1 MTQSQLK
8 SKIKELQDEIIRLD
22 AKYHFSTDDVEVD
35 EKTLDM
41 ISKKIDQLQMLQDML
56 KIEL

>member
-8 SKIKELQDEIIRLD
+8 SKIKDLQDEIIRLD
-22 AKYHFSTDDVEVD
+22 HKYHFSTDDVEVD

-41 ISKKIDQLQMLQDML
+41 ISKKIDHLQMLQDML
-56 KIEL
+56 ETAN